1 MDRTTTT
8 LGQKEYLAA
17 NVKREAIKKL
27 ARKIILETTFSK
39 MVKWITR
46 FFLVILGFIVF
57 FSMLHIGH
65 ISDEA
70 HTLISHFKF

>member
-27 ARKIILETTFSK
+27 ARKIILETTFTK

-57 FSMLHIGH
+57 FSMIHTGH
-65 ISDEA
+65 IADES
-70 HTLISHFKF
+70 HSFISHFKF